1 MYSVLGYQTPLK
13 IKFPKACYIQKE
25 FLRVLLQEC
34 EIMATVWASPPQ
46 TALSFLMSDTLAI
59 QSSFAELWA
68 LYQKTNVK
76 KHLILTTSLSLLAVE
91 QAVMVFMVQLSR
103 QQNYTNNPNKYPE
116 APSR

>member
-59 QSSFAELWA
+59 PSSFAELWA
-68 LYQKTNVK
+68 LYQKTKVK
-76 KHLILTTSLSLLAVE
+76 KHLILTTSLSLLSAGL
-91 QAVMVFMVQLSR
+91 AAMVFMAPHSP
-103 QQNYTNNPNKYPE
+103 QQNYTNNPNRYP
-116 APSR
+116 AVLYK

>member
-25 FLRVLLQEC
+25 FLRELLQEC
-34 EIMATVWASPPQ
+34 EIMATAWASQRQ

-59 QSSFAELWA
+59 PSYFAELWA

-76 KHLILTTSLSLLAVE
+76 KHLILTTSLSLLAAG
-91 QAVMVFMVQLSR
+91 QAVMVFMVPLSP
-103 QQNYTNNPNKYPE
+103 QQSYMNNPNRYPE
-116 APSR
+116 GR